1 MVSFKSIREESHDD
15 MMNGE
20 VESAVLE
27 PSVYVCSIYNDMVEV
42 ISETDGELQKHSRRK
57 PR

>member
-1 MVSFKSIREESHDD
+1 MATLQSIREESHDG
-15 MMNGE
+15 MINGE

-27 PSVYVCSIYNDMVEV
+27 PCFYVCNIDNDMVEV